1 MKYMTIHQLLNFQS
15 KSVSFSAM
23 LLAASS
29 LVSAFLGL
37 MRNRLLG
44 NQFGASGET
53 DIYFAAFRIPDFIYG
68 IVIMGGITVA
78 FLPLFAEYASRGKEE
93 AWEFV
98 NNLLH
103 VLLVVLGAFCVLL
116 AIFAPLLMEL
126 VAPGFGPEQKASA
139 ITLTRLLFLSP
150 VLFGI
155 SSVLSGVLQY
165 HNRFIVYALAPILYN
180 LGIIAGIVFL
190 APSMGVLGV
199 GVGVIGGAGLH
210 LLIQLP
216 SFFASGFI
224 WKFAFRPKDP
234 SIAKVLRLALPRIP
248 GAMGYQLN
256 VIVMTALAS
265 MLSAGSITVF
275 AFANDLQSFPIN
287 LIGVPFA
294 IALFPALSRAFA
306 EKKEADMKAA
316 FASALRY
323 VILLVLPIAGLM
335 FLFRAAV
342 VQLSYG
348 VGNFDVEDAN
358 LTAALFGVFAL
369 GVVFQALIPLLA
381 RAFFA
386 MQDTKTP
393 TVIGLSSVALN
404 IFFAVSLI
412 MILQTSGLPAWLS
425 SFLGLSHGSDARVLA
440 FPFALFLSG
449 LFQCSMLG
457 LFLKKKFDALH
468 A

>member
-1 MKYMTIHQLLNFQS
+1 MIKMINLLNL
-15 KSVSFSAM
+15 KTLDMHTSAFV
-23 LLAASS
+23 LTASS

-37 MRNRLLG
+37 VRNRLLG

-53 DIYFAAFRIPDFIYG
+53 DVYFAAFRIPDFIYG

-103 VLLVVLGAFCVLL
+103 VLLVVLGAFCAIL

-139 ITLTRLLFLSP
+139 IALTRLLFLSP

-165 HNRFIVYALAPILYN
+165 HNRFIAYALAPILYN

-199 GVGVIGGAGLH
+199 GVGVIGGAGLYF
-210 LLIQLP
+210 LIQLP
-216 SFFASGFI
+216 SFFASGFV

-248 GAMGYQLN
+248 GAMGYQFN
-256 VIVMTALAS
+256 AIVMTSLAS

-287 LIGVPFA
+287 LIGVP
-294 IALFPALSRAFA
+294 
-306 EKKEADMKAA
+306 
-316 FASALRY
+316 
-323 VILLVLPIAGLM
+323 
-335 FLFRAAV
+335 
-342 VQLSYG
+342 
-348 VGNFDVEDAN
+348 
-358 LTAALFGVFAL
+358 
-369 GVVFQALIPLLA
+369 
-381 RAFFA
+381 
-386 MQDTKTP
+386 
-393 TVIGLSSVALN
+393 
-404 IFFAVSLI
+404 
-412 MILQTSGLPAWLS
+412 
-425 SFLGLSHGSDARVLA
+425 
-440 FPFALFLSG
+440 
-449 LFQCSMLG
+449 
-457 LFLKKKFDALH
+457 
-468 A
+468 